1 MAGIPV
7 EPRTGD
13 SRVTD
18 DRQTYTVA
26 ELISALQGLAESNR
40 VEVYSG
46 CHDCGG
52 KYLEV
57 DIYDGFVQIVGH
69 QWLTDDEDDE

>member
-1 MAGIPV
+1 M
-7 EPRTGD
+7 
-13 SRVTD
+13 TD
-18 DRQTYTVA
+18 DRQIYTVT
-26 ELISALQGLAESNR
+26 ELISALQGCVESSR

-57 DIYDGFVQIVGH
+57 DIYPGSVQIIGH
-69 QWLTDDEDDE
+69 QEPPDDEDDE